1 MTTNKCVAKIIKK
14 GAGDCGVSSAKG
26 VFKMSKLF
34 AVREELLNDKEQRE
48 KLKNY
53 LEKEGKISTLT
64 VVTRMQGKKLISEA
78 PFLKGFTYDAVK
90 VDNFSERK
98 LATAVALLLIEEG
111 EKSLLFA
118 SEAVLLRHLKKIS

>member
-1 MTTNKCVAKIIKK
+1 
-14 GAGDCGVSSAKG
+14 
-26 VFKMSKLF
+26 MSKLF

-78 PFLKGFTYDAVK
+78 PFLKGFTYDATK
-90 VDNFSERK
+90 VQNFSERK
-98 LATAVALLLIEEG
+98 LATAVSLLLLQEG
-111 EKSLLFA
+111 ECSSFFA
-118 SEAVLLRHLKKIS
+118 SESVLLRHLKAIDEIS